1 VRKRSELKTTPSQ
14 AVQTFITYGNQN
26 GDRQL
31 KEERLQQLEEVLA
44 TQGIYPGGKVHRVLK
59 RKL

>member
-1 VRKRSELKTTPSQ
+1 MITKLKTTPNQ

-31 KEERLQQLEEVLA
+31 EF
-44 TQGIYPGGKVHRVLK
+44 
-59 RKL
+59 

>member
-1 VRKRSELKTTPSQ
+1 MKNKLKTTPNQ
-14 AVQTFITYGNQN
+14 AVQTFITYGNQK

-44 TQGIYPGGKVHRVLK
+44 TQGGYPGTKVHRVLEN
-59 RKL
+59 

>member
-1 VRKRSELKTTPSQ
+1 MKNKLKTTPNQ
-14 AVQTFITYGNQN
+14 AVQTFITYGNQK

-44 TQGIYPGGKVHRVLK
+44 AQGIYPAGKVHRVLEN
-59 RKL
+59 